1 MERGHPVRLSA
12 KREQRLNEDR
22 MSLMSV
28 LRTLADKDVRAPLTH
43 RLTSYFEFASS
54 LTIRHNAADNR
65 QSREFS
71 NR

>member
-12 KREQRLNEDR
+12 KREQPRE
-22 MSLMSV
+22 MV
-28 LRTLADKDVRAPLTH
+28 LCEVERAAHAGGQDVGAPLTH

-54 LTIRHNAADNR
+54 RIIRHNAADNR